1 MARAPLRVR
10 DEKKGIKA
18 YGPGVCVCS
27 LAARRFCVSLCA
39 SASNRSVHAKM
50 GHGMAL
56 AKSMRAGAAI
66 GAAASFSSVNWGEK
80 HCIRIPI
87 VFRLYLIKII

>member
-18 YGPGVCVCS
+18 YGPGGGVCVCS

-39 SASNRSVHAKM
+39 SASNWSVHAKM

-56 AKSMRAGAAI
+56 AKSMRAGAA
-66 GAAASFSSVNWGEK
+66 F
-80 HCIRIPI
+80 C
-87 VFRLYLIKII
+87 LYLVKIVQTLTNYAQNVRLVKYNKTV